1 MLSKAVRRYFNR
13 SALRSVRER
22 GSRVDRFKL
31 AEKSR
36 VRETLLANPEIARA
50 VAAHSGAHGLSSEK
64 VWSRVADYIDEII
77 PSFNILAYYRLG
89 YFASHSVLNL
99 FYKVSAE
106 HHPAWSGKPLPRD
119 AIVVYLMNHR
129 SNADYLL
136 VGYVLSGK
144 VAISYAVGEWARA
157 FPLEHIFKSFG
168 SYFIRRKFREPL
180 YHCVLEQYV
189 QLITREGVTQGIF
202 PEGGLTRDGKLRPG
216 KIGLL
221 DYTLGIARDES
232 YRRRIYLV
240 PVAINYDRV
249 LEDRTLLREL
259 AREQGERQTPKRK
272 QLYEV
277 SRYLWWNVA
286 RMVFR
291 RWKRYGRA
299 AVTVG
304 EPLQLGP
311 WLDGVQLSGAA
322 LFALP
327 RAERLAQVQSLCD
340 EMMLRIGA
348 IIPVTPV
355 PLACA
360 AIQSLDSDFISRER
374 LLARMSDMRD
384 VLLELNARV
393 IRAEGGIDEIF
404 DRAWKMLRMR
414 KILVRSGNG
423 YAVLPKNRGL
433 ISYYANSIA
442 HLLGPFEQGVRERDA
457 LPSSRILS

>member
-1 MLSKAVRRYFNR
+1 MRAPSDLVKRWVNR
-13 SALRSVRER
+13 SALRSVRRR
-22 GSRVDRFKL
+22 GSRIDRFKL
-31 AEKSR
+31 TERSR
-36 VRETLLANPEIARA
+36 VRDLLLANKRIAHA
-50 VAAHSGAHGLSSEK
+50 VDTHAAAHGLSRKK
-64 VWSRVADYIDEII
+64 VWKLVRNYIDEIV
-77 PSFNILAYYRLG
+77 PSFNILAYYRFG
-89 YFASHSVLNL
+89 YLSGRTLLNM

-106 HHPAWSGKPLPRD
+106 HHPAWSGGPLPRD

-129 SNADYLL
+129 SNADYVL
-136 VGYVLSGK
+136 VSYVLSGR

-157 FPLEHIFKSFG
+157 FPLEYIFKSFG
-168 SYFIRRKFREPL
+168 SYFIRRKYREPL

-221 DYTLGIARDES
+221 DYILGVARDPQ
-232 YRRRIYLV
+232 YRDRIYLV

-249 LEDRTLLREL
+249 LEDRSLLREL
-259 AREQGERQTPKRK
+259 DRSEGRERVSRIT
-272 QLYEV
+272 QLSEV
-277 SRYLWWNVA
+277 SRYLWWNSA
-286 RMVFR
+286 RIILR

-304 EPLQLGP
+304 EPFRIGP
-311 WLDGVQLSGAA
+311 WLDEEIFVV
-322 LFALP
+322 P
-327 RAERLAQVQSLCD
+327 RPERLARVQELCD

-360 AIQSLDSDFISRER
+360 AIQSLDSDFISRDK
-374 LLARMSDMRD
+374 LLERMSEMRD

-414 KILVRSGNG
+414 KMLVRSGGG
-423 YAVLPKNRGL
+423 YAVLPDNRGL

-442 HLLGPFEQGVRERDA
+442 HLLGPFEEGVRLRDS
-457 LPSSRILS
+457 LPSTSILP